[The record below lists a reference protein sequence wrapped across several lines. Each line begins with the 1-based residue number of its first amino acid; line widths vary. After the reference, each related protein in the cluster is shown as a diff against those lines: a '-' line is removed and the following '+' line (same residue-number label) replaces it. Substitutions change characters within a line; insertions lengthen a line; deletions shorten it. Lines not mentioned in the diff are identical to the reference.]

1 MKNIKDKLQ
10 KARSIILE
18 KMIEKGI
25 APGPKNQKV
34 NPAGES
40 FQTAQEKRKNR
51 NMFETMQGKI
61 KYTSKGDIIKDQ
73 LKPFKMKG
81 FSPVKQVEYGPG
93 TRQAQDEAVMK
104 EVNKL
109 VSGVVDAQDVSD
121 ALLANIKRTA
131 AINKAKKGI
140 EQSRVN
146 RNAKDIYKNRTAEEV
161 AKSLVDRNIDD
172 EKFYR
177 GLDAED
183 EEGTVYS
190 PNKPIL

>member
-1 MKNIKDKLQ
+1 MMFDTMK
-10 KARSIILE
+10 
-18 KMIEKGI
+18 
-25 APGPKNQKV
+25 
-34 NPAGES
+34 
-40 FQTAQEKRKNR
+40 
-51 NMFETMQGKI
+51 GKI
-61 KYTSKGDIIKDQ
+61 KYDSKGNVIKDQ
-73 LKPFKMKG
+73 ESLGSSVSDVKPFKMKG
-81 FSPVKQVEYGPG
+81 FSPVRQVEYGPG

-183 EEGTVYS
+183 EEGAVYS

>member
-1 MKNIKDKLQ
+1 MSKTIKEKLQ
-10 KARSIILE
+10 KARSIVLE

-34 NPAGES
+34 NPARES
-40 FQTAQEKRKNR
+40 LHTAQEKRKNR

-61 KYTSKGDIIKDQ
+61 KYTPKGDIIRDQ

-140 EQSRVN
+140 EQSRSN
-146 RNAKDIYKNRTAEEV
+146 REAMNNTKDATYPKTAEET

-183 EEGTVYS
+183 NV
-190 PNKPIL
+190 